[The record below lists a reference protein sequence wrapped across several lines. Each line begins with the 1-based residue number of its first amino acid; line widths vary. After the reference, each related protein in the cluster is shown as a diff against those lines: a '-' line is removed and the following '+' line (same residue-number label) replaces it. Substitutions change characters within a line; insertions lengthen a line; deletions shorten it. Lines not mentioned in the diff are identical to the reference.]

1 MTAQE
6 LLVLMIR
13 ISIILTVFG
22 FGLQATMADV
32 LYLYRRPSLLAR
44 SLVAMFVV
52 MPVAAIVMAK
62 LFDLRPSVEI
72 ILTALAISPLPPLL
86 PRKET
91 KGGGHTQ
98 YALGLMVIIGVLSI
112 AIVPI
117 AARLVGVLFGQTIS
131 MSAGA
136 VARITV
142 TMVVLPLA
150 AGLIVRASLPTVAE
164 RVARPAGR
172 VAGALLAISIL
183 VILVAALPAALALI
197 GNGTLVA
204 MLVFVVVGLIA
215 GHLLGRP
222 QEDHETVL
230 AVATGARH
238 PAIALAIARGNF
250 PDEPDL
256 VAALLL
262 YLLVS
267 AAVGAAYMAW
277 QRRQA
282 AGELSTAGNS

>member
-91 KGGGHTQ
+91 KGGGHTP